1 MKKHSISLGEIQS
14 AEKRIAPWIHTTHLK
29 LFHTLSEKVYALRE
43 DIGSNVLSADSE
55 HNLQDSG
62 NKVNE
67 AAAKVTPSGGRRRRV
82 AGDIFGK
89 HNLQGGDNNVNEAAA
104 KVTPYGGRRS
114 VSGDSPLGV
123 YLKMENEQVTGSF
136 KIRGALNKVLSLSAS
151 ERRRILISCSAGNHA
166 QGVAYA
172 ARVVG
177 ASALIVVPVHTPQVK
192 KEAVRFYG
200 AEVVEHGGVYD
211 ESYEYA
217 CRLCEER
224 SGIFIHPYL
233 DPLVVAGQGSIG
245 LEILEALPDVDSVI
259 VPIGGGGLIGG
270 IACAMKQ
277 MKPECRI
284 YGVVSDVS
292 PAMERLFH
300 SHSYHPERDFSSPGL
315 ADGISVKQP
324 NKDML
329 NTYLL
334 PYVEDVISVTE
345 REIAFAV
352 MFLLERGKT
361 LVEGAGAV
369 SVAGLL
375 KSPTHWKLGKKSVAI
390 LSGGNVD
397 LINISQLISKFL

>member
-14 AEKRIAPWIHTTHLK
+14 AKKRIVPWIHTTHLK
-29 LFHTLSEKVYALRE
+29 FFHTLSEKVYALRE
-43 DIGSNVLSADSE
+43 DIGSNVLSSDSKYNLQDSDNNVNAVAE
-55 HNLQDSG
+55 KVSPATRGHNLQDS
-62 NKVNE
+62 
-67 AAAKVTPSGGRRRRV
+67 
-82 AGDIFGK
+82 
-89 HNLQGGDNNVNEAAA
+89 DNNVNVVAAQSL
-104 KVTPYGGRRS
+104 PLGGRRS
-114 VSGDSPLGV
+114 IPPDSGV

-259 VPIGGGGLIGG
+259 VPMGGGGLIGG
-270 IACAMKQ
+270 IACAIKQ
-277 MKPECRI
+277 IKPECRI
-284 YGVVSDVS
+284 YGVVSDAS

-300 SHSYHPERDFSSPGL
+300 SHSYHPDRDFSSPGL

-334 PYVEDVISVTE
+334 PYVEDVICVTE
-345 REIAFAV
+345 REIASAV

-375 KSPTHWKLGKKSVAI
+375 KSPTHWKLGKKSVVI
-390 LSGGNVD
+390 LSGGNID